1 MFEKEM
7 KAVEL
12 TSLPIQVIALCSP
25 DGGMKPLKFRFEDE
39 SHQMHTVNILE
50 VVDIR
55 AVTYVG
61 IEAFRYLCK
70 AEQEGMRH
78 LFELNYAVRAHRWAL
93 LRKIY

>member
-1 MFEKEM
+1 MD
-7 KAVEL
+7 ACNI
-12 TSLPIQVIALCSP
+12 PIQVISLCSA
-25 DGGMKPLKFRFEDE
+25 DGQMQPLRFRFEDE
-39 SHQMHTVNILE
+39 GHQVHTVNVVE

-55 AVTYVG
+55 TVSYVG

-70 AEQEGMRH
+70 AEEDGMRH

>member
-1 MFEKEM
+1 MEPCNI
-7 KAVEL
+7 
-12 TSLPIQVIALCSP
+12 PIQVISVCST
-25 DGGMKPLKFRFEDE
+25 DGQIRPLRFRFEDE
-39 SHQMHTVNILE
+39 MHQMHTVNVLE

-78 LFELNYAVRAHRWAL
+78 LFELNYAVRSHRWNI